1 MVELFIGTSCSPDLS
16 MTGIWGI
23 YNNFLAFCTPPK
35 LQGMGKTGC
44 VVSPV
49 RIGIFEVLLLGSY
62 YWKPTILSVEK
73 HLED

>member
-1 MVELFIGTSCSPDLS
+1 MI
-16 MTGIWGI
+16 GIWGVH
-23 YNNFLAFCTPPK
+23 NNFSAFCTPPK

-62 YWKPTILSVEK
+62 YWKPTILSTEK
-73 HLED
+73 HLEE